1 MPQPASSPNINIQ
14 EKNPHKSVYNLG
26 QQQEE
31 NRKSHGDESRMS
43 KPVFKQ
49 LAFEL
54 LSVFIFSI
62 LS

>member
-26 QQQEE
+26 QQEE